1 MSKEMGDMES
11 KAIFEAAQVGDF
23 KLLKDLYIGSIN
35 QVNKEQLNL
44 LSVVLTESDK
54 IDDRM
59 KIINFLL
66 DRGIDINYQDRDGRT
81 ALHNFFQFKANWRP
95 NVDYAVNV
103 IAKLIEAGININAID
118 KYGSVALIYSLTV
131 LKLTTQDAFPI
142 YELLLKHNVD
152 YTLKNDA
159 GKSALDYAK
168 ELSWRNDFLNILEKY
183 ENESK

>member
-44 LSVVLTESDK
+44 LSVVLTNSDK
-54 IDDRM
+54 IEDRI

-131 LKLTTQDAFPI
+131 LKLTTQDAYPI
-142 YELLLKHNVD
+142 YELLLKHNAD
-152 YTLKNDA
+152 YTLKNDE
-159 GKSALDYAK
+159 GKSALD
-168 ELSWRNDFLNILEKY
+168 
-183 ENESK
+183 

>member
-1 MSKEMGDMES
+1 MES

-44 LSVVLTESDK
+44 LSVVLTNSDK
-54 IDDRM
+54 IEDRI

-103 IAKLIEAGININAID
+103 IAKLI
-118 KYGSVALIYSLTV
+118 
-131 LKLTTQDAFPI
+131 F
-142 YELLLKHNVD
+142 
-152 YTLKNDA
+152 
-159 GKSALDYAK
+159 
-168 ELSWRNDFLNILEKY
+168 
-183 ENESK
+183 